1 LTLSNELTENG
12 LAGSKTRRLGV
23 QERLE
28 RSWLGR
34 LAISGFLIFT
44 ILAMV
49 VSNLPRSEDETYA
62 KNFFDPYLTATDL
75 RQRWNLFA
83 PDPSKKTL
91 QLSAR
96 ISYADGS
103 SEIWNF
109 PARGNFLD
117 PYRYYRWRKLARRVN
132 SNTSIA
138 ILWQPV
144 ALWIGREQA
153 DPDRRPVAV
162 ALIRRWATTPAPGTD
177 EKVVWQEKNFVTVPI
192 PPTSSR

>member
-1 LTLSNELTENG
+1 LTVSAKLSKSG
-12 LAGSKTRRLGV
+12 LGGSKKLGI
-23 QERLE
+23 QERIE
-28 RSWLGR
+28 CSRLGR

-49 VSNLPRSEDETYA
+49 VSNLPRSESEATA
-62 KNFFDPYLTATDL
+62 RNFFDSYLYATDL

-109 PARGNFLD
+109 PSGGNLLD

-153 DPDRRPVAV
+153 DPDRRPVTV
-162 ALIRRWATTPAPGTD
+162 ALIRRWAITRPPGSN
-177 EKVVWQEKNFVTVPI
+177 EKVVWQEKSFVTVPI
-192 PPTSSR
+192 PPDSSR

>member
-1 LTLSNELTENG
+1 MTLSNELTKNG
-12 LAGSKTRRLGV
+12 LSGSKTTRLGV
-23 QERLE
+23 QERIE
-28 RSWLGR
+28 RSRLGR
-34 LAISGFLIFT
+34 LVISGFLIFT

-49 VSNLPRSEDETYA
+49 VSNLPRSEEAYT
-62 KNFFDPYLTATDL
+62 KNFFDTYLSATDL

-91 QLSAR
+91 QLSAL

-109 PARGNFLD
+109 PTGGNGLD
-117 PYRYYRWRKLARRVN
+117 SYRYYRWRKLARRVN

-153 DPDRRPVAV
+153 DPDRRPVSV
-162 ALIRRWATTPAPGTD
+162 ALIRRWATTPAPGSD

-192 PPTSSR
+192 PPDSSR